1 MSRRSKAQSSPRDN
15 KRPQQTKT
23 KSKERKSIHPV
34 SKVSESESLDEE
46 YLYTVR
52 SNQTP
57 KVNVK
62 VCQHWF
68 KATVDTGAT
77 INVVDQETFAK
88 MVKPD
93 LKKTSIKAFVFDAK
107 SPVRFVGKFEAT
119 IETRKRVTVAT
130 FYVTKTTT
138 SGNLIPAT
146 TA

>member
-1 MSRRSKAQSSPRDN
+1 M
-15 KRPQQTKT
+15 

-34 SKVSESESLDEE
+34 SKVSESDEE

-93 LKKTSIKAFVFDAK
+93 LKKTSIKAFAFYAK

-119 IETRKRVTVAT
+119 IETRNSQTCNSRNVLCNQNNHQWKSDPRYYGLRPRTNQST
-130 FYVTKTTT
+130 FAQDI
-138 SGNLIPAT
+138 GHER
-146 TA
+146 